1 MTVPLIPNNVVFVGL
16 TQSLMIL
23 KEVMMMMMMMMMA
36 TFMIALMMIMV
47 IMKTILGILFS
58 SVC

>member
-23 KEVMMMMMMMMMA
+23 KEVMMMMMMMMA

-47 IMKTILGILFS
+47 IMRTILGILFS

>member
-1 MTVPLIPNNVVFVGL
+1 MTVPLIPNNVLFVGL

-23 KEVMMMMMMMMMA
+23 KEVMMIMMMMA
-36 TFMIALMMIMV
+36 TFMIALMMTMV

>member
-1 MTVPLIPNNVVFVGL
+1 MTVPLIPNNVLFVGL

-23 KEVMMMMMMMMMA
+23 KEVMMIMMMMA

>member
-23 KEVMMMMMMMMMA
+23 KEVMMMIMMM

-47 IMKTILGILFS
+47 IVKTILGILFS
-58 SVC
+58 SVS

>member
-23 KEVMMMMMMMMMA
+23 KEVMMMMMMMA

-47 IMKTILGILFS
+47 IMRTILGILFS